1 MLARSDTAHRARH
14 LGNSSPHLRPHA
26 HMFVLSRARSG
37 PDRAPAPH
45 CARCRSRGSRVMRD
59 QPHRLAAYTC
69 RTRSCRRATTGHVR
83 HGRPA
88 GAGWRAAEQVAA
100 VRMLLTVC
108 GGLAQPRPPRL
119 TH

>member
-37 PDRAPAPH
+37 PDRASAPH
-45 CARCRSRGSRVMRD
+45 CARCRTRVMRD
-59 QPHRLAAYTC
+59 PHRLAAYTC

-88 GAGWRAAEQVAA
+88 GVGWRAAEQVAA

-108 GGLAQPRPPRL
+108 GGLAQPWPASGFNIVP
-119 TH
+119 